1 MTGVGLSI
9 VNFLKSF
16 ADRIGGNEQSISCQD
31 ADQTLIR
38 IILFAMQCRSGN
50 FGGPEFFSDV
60 LQANALNPA
69 SIWRRRV
76 RRSFR
81 SLTGRQINTHAGRAG
96 FDADMPRSAD
106 SRLGHVPTSKPRDFH
121 HAR

>member
-9 VNFLKSF
+9 VNFLKSL

-50 FGGPEFFSDV
+50 F
-60 LQANALNPA
+60 
-69 SIWRRRV
+69 
-76 RRSFR
+76 RRSRIFLR
-81 SLTGRQINTHAGRAG
+81 CPPSECAEPGVDLAASCPP
-96 FDADMPRSAD
+96 FLP
-106 SRLGHVPTSKPRDFH
+106 
-121 HAR
+121 